1 MAVLGILLV
10 LAAAAFLADV
20 AVTNSLHTH
29 LNMFGVTQNGMTNA
43 WVFLYGAAAGFV
55 LAIGLAMAISGM
67 SRRARRRR
75 AHRDALSQ
83 QRAETER
90 LAAELERE
98 RRAREQAMATRGGTT
113 VDDDMTYPVEA
124 QGAHARTRR
133 DGAVDGDGVVG
144 RDGMT
149 NRDGMVERDGAVGR
163 TDGATRDGI
172 ADDTL
177 DGRGRHA
184 SVADDRRT
192 ATRE

>member
-20 AVTNSLHTH
+20 AVTNSTATH
-29 LNMFGVTQNGMTNA
+29 LNMFGHTQTGMTNA

-55 LAIGLAMAISGM
+55 LALGIAMMISGL

-98 RRAREQAMATRGGTT
+98 RRAREETTAARAARPVDGTERT
-113 VDDDMTYPVEA
+113 AIDQREPYPAEGR
-124 QGAHARTRR
+124 GAHAAADGDGDQTVVDHGVARDGEVR
-133 DGAVDGDGVVG
+133 DGATANPAVAGE
-144 RDGMT
+144 MT
-149 NRDGMVERDGAVGR
+149 GH
-163 TDGATRDGI
+163 
-172 ADDTL
+172 
-177 DGRGRHA
+177 GRHA
-184 SVADDRRT
+184 TARDDR
-192 ATRE
+192 AAVRE